1 VDELGASGA
10 ASGAAASAGA
20 ATSAPQPQGAA
31 ASQPQLGAAAQ
42 PQLGAASQHVVALQ
56 HFLQARLAWRMSR
69 REGQLTSWVSQPQA
83 GATCAQPQGAA
94 AGSAQPQA
102 GAASQ
107 PQAGSAQPQ
116 VGAGSQQAGAQ
127 HLALRQRCGLQHLL
141 RNRPAS
147 LLAAIATTT
156 TIKAVNTTIIRFI
169 VLIPPLGKFWAS
181 PGITL
186 PSPMRQYLLV
196 LAVTKS

>member
-1 VDELGASGA
+1 
-10 ASGAAASAGA
+10 
-20 ATSAPQPQGAA
+20 
-31 ASQPQLGAAAQ
+31 
-42 PQLGAASQHVVALQ
+42 
-56 HFLQARLAWRMSR
+56 MSR
-69 REGQLTSWVSQPQA
+69 RLGQQLHNWVSQPQA
-83 GATCAQPQGAA
+83 GATSAQPQGAG

-116 VGAGSQQAGAQ
+116 VGAGSQQVAQ
-127 HLALRQRCGLQHLL
+127 HLAFLQRLGLQHLL

-156 TIKAVNTTIIRFI
+156 TIKAVNITIVRFI
-169 VLIPPLGKFWAS
+169 VLIPPLGNFWAS

-186 PSPMRQYLLV
+186 PSPMRQCLLTFSPSMIPEHATRLRRRAAV
-196 LAVTKS
+196 AKQTFISATADSFLILMEALVALPLIGSQSRPQTLANMLSLRISKLRPTK